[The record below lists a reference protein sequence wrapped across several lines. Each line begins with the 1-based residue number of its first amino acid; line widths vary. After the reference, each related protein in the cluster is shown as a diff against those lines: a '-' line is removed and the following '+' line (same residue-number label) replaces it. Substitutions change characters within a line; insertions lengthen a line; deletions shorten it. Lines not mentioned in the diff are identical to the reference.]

1 MEALVSLVI
10 FVLFWVI
17 AAVLVVAVVAM
28 QMYNNLQQRSE
39 LVHKGRS
46 AIQAGK
52 KSKLDLVSQ
61 LSQIAENHAS
71 RESLTHI
78 EVAAREN
85 QGKASDSAP
94 AGSVVGTFAQIAR
107 AYPELKANENYQQL
121 MSKLENVERELLRRR
136 DSYNNFA
143 EKYNTYR
150 SSIPAVLFAS
160 RLGFENAPYYAL
172 GAGDDMDNLTV
183 FKTDS
188 GEMLKAFLGDA
199 GRSIGDTSRQ
209 LGTGLSRRGKQ
220 LAEYGRAKLEEHKAG
235 SMRERDKEGQ

>member
-10 FVLFWVI
+10 FVLFCVI
-17 AAVLVVAVVAM
+17 GAVLVVALVAM
-28 QMYNNLQQRSE
+28 QMYNNLQRRSQ
-39 LVHKGRS
+39 LVQKGVS
-46 AIQAGK
+46 ALQAGMK
-52 KSKLDLVSQ
+52 TKLDLVNQ
-61 LSQIAENHAS
+61 LIEIAKGYADHEA
-71 RESLTHI
+71 LTHI
-78 EVAAREN
+78 AVATREN

-94 AGSVVGTFAQIAR
+94 AGNVVGAFSQIAR
-107 AYPELKANENYQQL
+107 AYPELKANENYRQL
-121 MSKLENVERELLRRR
+121 MSKLENVEQELLRRR

-160 RLGFENAPYYAL
+160 RLGFENAPYFAL

-188 GEMLKAFLGDA
+188 GEMLKALLGDA

-209 LGTGLSRRGKQ
+209 LGTGLSRKGKQ
-220 LAEYGRAKLEEHKAG
+220 LAEYGRAKLEE
-235 SMRERDKEGQ
+235 RKEKENDA